1 MFFFQSTLV
10 SLFLTPNRIQ
20 NFDMYRFIQIFS
32 FLACSL
38 CAFQS
43 FAQPKQI
50 VADKVVG
57 VVGDKIVLQS
67 DVENSIIDM
76 QRNGF
81 TLPPNVKCY
90 SLEQAL
96 NVKAL
101 VLQAEKDSLPITD
114 EEIEIDIDTRIRNYI
129 SSYGSKAELEKIAGK
144 TVYQLKEDMTTPI
157 RDQKLAVAMRNK
169 IVNNVRITPYEVQQ
183 YFNKIPT
190 DSLPFYETEVE
201 IGEIILYPKAS
212 REAEEYAKEEL
223 ATLKA
228 QVESGR
234 DFKTLANLYSDD
246 PGAKQNYGE
255 YEINRNDQ
263 QYDRTWLGKAFTL
276 KEGQVSTPF
285 KTQFGYHIMQLVSRA
300 GDDVLV
306 RHILK
311 IPRVTTFET
320 DDAVKKLDSV
330 RANLISEKIGFGSA
344 VSKYSDDTNGKF
356 TGGMRQ
362 GQSGTTFLTI
372 DQLDKDIIPVLDKLK
387 AGEFSQPIVFEGDQG
402 KKGVK
407 IVYLKTRSQPH
418 RENLKEDY
426 SKIAEKALEEKKE
439 NVLEKWFGEKLST
452 YYIKIDPDYVDCDVM
467 EKWVTAAKAHG
478 DM

>member
-1 MFFFQSTLV
+1 MNRLIQTLG
-10 SLFLTPNRIQ
+10 FLLLSFSSIQ
-20 NFDMYRFIQIFS
+20 
-32 FLACSL
+32 A
-38 CAFQS
+38 

-50 VADKVVG
+50 VADKVIG

-67 DVENSIIDM
+67 DIENSILDL
-76 QRNGF
+76 QRNGYS
-81 TLPPNVKCY
+81 LPPNVKCY

-114 EEIEIDIDTRIRNYI
+114 EEIEITIDNKIREFINM
-129 SSYGSKAELEKIAGK
+129 YGSKNELEKIAGK
-144 TVYQLKEDMTTPI
+144 TLYQLKEDMNQPF
-157 RDQKLAVAMRNK
+157 RDQKLAKAMRDK
-169 IVNNVRITPYEVQQ
+169 IVDGVRITPYEVQQ
-183 YFNKIPT
+183 YFNGFST

-201 IGEIILYPKAS
+201 IGEVIVYPKAS
-212 REAEEYAKEEL
+212 REAEDYAKEEL
-223 ATLKA
+223 ATLKK

-263 QYDRTWLGKAFTL
+263 QYDKIWLGKAFTL
-276 KEGQVSTPF
+276 KEGQVSAPF

-300 GDDVLV
+300 GDDAVV

-311 IPRVTTFET
+311 IPKVTKFET
-320 DDAVKKLDSV
+320 DEALKKLDSV
-330 RANLISEKIGFGSA
+330 RANLISEKIGFGTA

-362 GQSGTTFLTI
+362 TQIGSTFLTL
-372 DQLDKDIIPVLDKLK
+372 DQLDRDIIPVLDKLM
-387 AGEFSQPIVFEGDQG
+387 AGEYSQPIVFEGEAG

-407 IVYLKTRSQPH
+407 IVYLKSRSQPH
-418 RENLKEDY
+418 RESLKEDY
-426 SKIAEKALEEKKE
+426 SKIADKALEEKKE
-439 NVLEKWFGEKLST
+439 NVLEKWFSEKLST
-452 YYIKIDPDYVDCDVM
+452 YYIKIDPEYTDCDVM
-467 EKWVTAAKAHG
+467 ERWVNAAKAHG

>member
-1 MFFFQSTLV
+1 MFRIKT
-10 SLFLTPNRIQ
+10 SLAIIVFC
-20 NFDMYRFIQIFS
+20 
-32 FLACSL
+32 ACGL
-38 CAFQS
+38 FAA
-43 FAQPKQI
+43 AQPKSMI
-50 VADKVVG
+50 ADKIVG

-67 DVENSIIDM
+67 DVENSILDM

-81 TLPPNVKCY
+81 SLPPNVKCY

-114 EEIEIDIDTRIRNYI
+114 EEVEIDIDNRIRSYI
-129 SSYGSKAELEKIAGK
+129 SAYGGKAELEKIAGK
-144 TVYQLKEDMTTPI
+144 TVYQIKEDMAIPI

-169 IVNNVRITPYEVQQ
+169 IVGDVRITPYEVQQ
-183 YFNKIPT
+183 YFNRIPT

-201 IGEIILYPKAS
+201 IGEIIMYPKSS
-212 REAEEYAKEEL
+212 RDAEDYAKEEL
-223 ATLKA
+223 ATLKK
-228 QVESGR
+228 QVEAGR

-263 QYDRTWLGKAFTL
+263 QYDKTWLGKAFTL
-276 KEGQVSTPF
+276 KEGQVSAPF
-285 KTQFGYHIMQLVSRA
+285 KTQFGYHIMQLVSKA
-300 GDDVLV
+300 GDDAVV

-311 IPRVTTFET
+311 IPKITTIET
-320 DDAVKKLDSV
+320 DEIVKKLDSV
-330 RANLISEKIGFGSA
+330 RANLISEKIAFGTA

-362 GQSGTTFLTI
+362 NQAGSTFLTI

-387 AGEFSQPIVFEGDQG
+387 QGEFSQPIVFDAEAG

-407 IVYLKTRSQPH
+407 VIYLKTRSAPH
-418 RENLKEDY
+418 RESLKEDY
-426 SKIAEKALEEKKE
+426 SKIADKALEEKKE
-439 NVLEKWFGEKLST
+439 MVLEKWFNQKLKT
-452 YYIKIDPDYVDCDVM
+452 YYIKIDPAYSDCDVM
-467 EKWVTAAKAHG
+467 EKWVAAAQAHG